1 MKSCSMPYTIR
12 QYRAEDEGEVV
23 VLWNLCM
30 PRDEIMLNT
39 FRRKIILD
47 ANFDP
52 QGCFVALGRRK
63 IVGFLL
69 SISRRYPYFDVG
81 LEPELGWITAFFV
94 HPEWRRQ
101 SIAATMLGHAER
113 FLAQTRVK

>member
-39 FRRKIILD
+39 FRRQYGAID
-47 ANFDP
+47 HRFFHPAGD
-52 QGCFVALGRRK
+52 
-63 IVGFLL
+63 VGTLL
-69 SISRRYPYFDVG
+69 S
-81 LEPELGWITAFFV
+81 T
-94 HPEWRRQ
+94 
-101 SIAATMLGHAER
+101 
-113 FLAQTRVK
+113 